1 VRDLT
6 MKKHTRFQA
15 IVTLS
20 TAALFTV
27 FSVVPHVP
35 SVLAQEGNR
44 RIALFVLPSSEADVE
59 AALLIGRMMRRYAAD
74 LTDVELVTPAPIPNR
89 SAAPR
94 VMARVEEAYK
104 LLNMKKTAQAVAIL
118 KEIQP
123 LFEQVLAGIEART
136 VAMYYKTWGVAQALQ
151 GNVDGARSALELSLA
166 LWPEQNNLEYVYSV
180 EVLNLFTHLQVE
192 MSGRP
197 SGQLDVNTIPE
208 NAVVMVD
215 QREPEQSPAGFR
227 NLIKGPHLV
236 RITLDGYE
244 QWAGLLSVPARSTK
258 VHEVTLTPIPDKAT
272 FDKRL
277 VGVAQVLKGSATEVQ
292 QAMQELSD
300 FLGVDDLLVVG
311 AGVVGRAYEIKGHYL
326 RKDGSVFEASRTIQ
340 RDAEFYAGVKEF
352 LSGTFEAFF
361 GLRTKVEGLG
371 GPPIDPELL
380 SEAGITSDTGI
391 SVFDPDNPVFPEVKG
406 LKKKKKKIVE
416 EWWFWTGIG
425 AVVTGAVVGG
435 VFLFTSDAGSGGPAG
450 TLKIDVH

>member
-1 VRDLT
+1 

-20 TAALFTV
+20 TAVLFTV
-27 FSVVPHVP
+27 FSVVPQVP
-35 SVLAQEGNR
+35 RALAQEGNR

-59 AALLIGRMMRRYAAD
+59 AALLIGRMMRQYAGE

-89 SAAPR
+89 SAVPQ
-94 VMARVEEAYK
+94 VVSKVEEAYK
-104 LLNMKKTAQAVAIL
+104 LLNNKNTVQAVAIL

-123 LFEQVLAGIEART
+123 LFEQVLAGLQART

-151 GNVDGARSALELSLA
+151 GNTAGARSALELSLA

-180 EVLNLFTHLQVE
+180 EVLNLFTNLQSE

-197 SGQLDVNTIPE
+197 SGELEVNTIPE
-208 NAVVMVD
+208 NAVVVVD
-215 QREPEQSPAGFR
+215 QREPEQSPSTIR
-227 NLIKGPHLV
+227 NLISGPHLV

-244 QWAGLLSVPARSTK
+244 QWAGLITVPARNK
-258 VHEVTLTPIPDKAT
+258 KLHEVTLNPIPDKAT
-272 FDKRL
+272 FDNRL
-277 VGVAQVLKGSATEVQ
+277 VSVAQVLKGSQAEVQ
-292 QAMQELSD
+292 QPLQELKA
-300 FLGVDDLLVVG
+300 FLGVDDLLVIG

-326 RKDGSVFEASRTIQ
+326 KQDGGIVEANRTIE

-361 GLRTKVEGLG
+361 GLQAKVEGLG

-380 SEAGITSDTGI
+380 TKAGITTETGS

-406 LKKKKKKIVE
+406 LKKKKKKVTE
-416 EWWFWTGIG
+416 EWWFWTAIG
-425 AVVTGAVVGG
+425 VAVTGMVVGG
-435 VFLFTSDAGSGGPAG
+435 VFLFTGDSGSGGPTG
-450 TLKIDVH
+450 TLKIDMH